1 MRAIDY
7 RCRLRALLAAA
18 LIALAVTL
26 VTGCAHSPPT
36 QYFTLNAV
44 APATT
49 VTGNIRPLQ
58 LTAVHIPPELDRQ
71 EVVVG
76 LSGTRL
82 LVDNDSRWGAPLA
95 DLMRRSL
102 AQDLLQRLPSGAFV
116 LPDSPA
122 PGGTRSLVVT
132 VLQASTD
139 ADKVMTVQASWTL
152 IEGQDAAQ
160 KTTRFATLT
169 SAVGAADTATQVAT
183 LSRLFGRLADLIAA
197 SAMDR

>member
-7 RCRLRALLAAA
+7 RFRLRAPLAAGS
-18 LIALAVTL
+18 IALVATF

-36 QYFTLNAV
+36 QYLTLNAV
-44 APATT
+44 APATA

-71 EVVVG
+71 QVVVG
-76 LSGTRL
+76 VSGARL
-82 LVDNDSRWGAPLA
+82 IIDNNSRWGAPLA

-102 AQDLLQRLPSGAFV
+102 AQDLLQRVPSGVFV

-122 PGGTRSLVVT
+122 PRGTRSLVVT
-132 VLQASTD
+132 VLQANTD
-139 ADKVMTVQASWTL
+139 ADKIMTVQASWTI

-169 SAVGAADTATQVAT
+169 SAVGAADTATQVAA

-197 SAMDR
+197 SAVDR